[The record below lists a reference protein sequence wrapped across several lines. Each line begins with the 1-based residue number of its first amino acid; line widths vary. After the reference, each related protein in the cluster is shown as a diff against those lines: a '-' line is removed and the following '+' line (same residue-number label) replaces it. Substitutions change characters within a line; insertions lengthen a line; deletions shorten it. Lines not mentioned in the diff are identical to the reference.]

1 MSARG
6 AERRLEAWDRLLH
19 LDDES
24 ARLAM
29 LLDRHA
35 ALDGLVATVPE
46 SAGTDVAFVGVPDGR
61 DQIVLLHKAHAAASA
76 LDRLVVPSRSGL
88 AALVLDSHRPHWV
101 RDYLTD
107 DTITHIDR
115 VDHSVAAEGVR
126 AILAVPI
133 LHRGQVLGVLY
144 AGQRTATTFDG
155 RTIDALLS
163 AAGRAA
169 TAVTIAE
176 RARHHAEV
184 AVQEER
190 RRLALELHD
199 SVGAMLFAIGA
210 GVRGLGGDP
219 ALDPRVRDRL
229 EAIERQ
235 AGEAS
240 ATLRLS
246 LQALSAPPQDLALA
260 VAVRCDCRS
269 FEERAGLPAR
279 VILLNEVPPL
289 RPGSASALADSVREA
304 LHNVEKH
311 ARARSV
317 VVTISTHRDGVL
329 VVVADD
335 GIGIQADADADASG
349 APGRGLGLA
358 AIRERMAR
366 VGGGVLIDANEDGGA
381 TLRLWAPC

>member
-1 MSARG
+1 MPARG
-6 AERRLEAWDRLLH
+6 AESREEALDRLVQ

-35 ALDGLVATVPE
+35 ALDGLVAAVPE
-46 SAGTDVAFVGVPDGR
+46 ATGTDVGFVGVPDGEDR
-61 DQIVLLHKAHAAASA
+61 IVLLHRAGAATPA
-76 LDRLVVPSRSGL
+76 LDRLVVPAGWGL
-88 AALVLDSHRPHWV
+88 AGRVIDSRRPHWV
-101 RDYLTD
+101 RDYLTAD
-107 DTITHIDR
+107 SIAHIER
-115 VDHSVAAEGVR
+115 VDSSVAAEGVR

-133 LHRGQVLGVLY
+133 LHQGRMLGVLY
-144 AGQRTATTFDG
+144 AGRRTVTSFDG
-155 RTIDALLS
+155 RTVDAVL
-163 AAGRAA
+163 AAASRAA

-210 GVRGLGGDP
+210 SVRGLGGEP
-219 ALDPRVRDRL
+219 ALDPAVRSRL

-235 AGEAS
+235 AGEAG

-246 LQALSAPPQDLALA
+246 LQALSAPPEELALG
-260 VAVRCDCRS
+260 VALRCDCRA
-269 FEERAGLPAR
+269 FEERTGLPAR
-279 VILLNEVPPL
+279 VILLSEVPAL
-289 RPGSASALADSVREA
+289 RAGATRALADSVREA
-304 LHNVEKH
+304 LLNVEKH

-317 VVTISTHRDGVL
+317 VVTVSAQRGGVL

-335 GIGIQADADADASG
+335 GVGIPAGGVEA
-349 APGRGLGLA
+349 RGLGLQ
-358 AIRERMAR
+358 AIRDRLGR
-366 VGGGVLIDANEDGGA
+366 LGGGLLVDAGEDGGA
-381 TLRLWAPC
+381 TLRLWVPC

>member
-1 MSARG
+1 MPARASQSRQDALG
-6 AERRLEAWDRLLH
+6 RLLE

-35 ALDGLVATVPE
+35 ALDGVVAGVPE
-46 SAGTDVAFVGVPDGR
+46 AAGADVAFVGVPDGDD
-61 DQIVLLHKAHAAASA
+61 DQIVLLHQARAITDA
-76 LDRLVVPSRSGL
+76 LTGLVVPTGWGL
-88 AALVLDSHRPHWV
+88 AGRVFASQSPHWV
-101 RDYLTD
+101 RDYCRA
-107 DTITHIDR
+107 DTITHIERIDSSVDR
-115 VDHSVAAEGVR
+115 EGVR

-133 LHRGQVLGVLY
+133 IHQERILGVLY
-144 AGQRTATTFDG
+144 AAQRRVASFDG
-155 RTIDALLS
+155 RTIDALRA

-210 GVRGLGGDP
+210 GVRRLEIDP
-219 ALDPRVRDRL
+219 ALDPQVRLRL
-229 EAIERQ
+229 EEIERR

-246 LQALSAPPQDLALA
+246 LQALSASPQDLALG
-260 VAVRCDCRS
+260 VALRCDCRA
-269 FEERAGLPAR
+269 FEERTGVPAR
-279 VILLNEVPPL
+279 VVLLSEAPAL
-289 RPGSASALADSVREA
+289 RASAIKALTDSVREA
-304 LHNVEKH
+304 LLNVEKH
-311 ARARSV
+311 ANARSV
-317 VVTISTHRDGVL
+317 VVTVSSHRDGVL

-335 GIGIQADADADASG
+335 GVGMPAERTQ
-349 APGRGLGLA
+349 GRGLGLQA
-358 AIRERMAR
+358 MADRLGR
-366 VGGGVLIDANEDGGA
+366 VGGGAVVDANEDGGA
-381 TLRLWAPC
+381 TLRLWVPC